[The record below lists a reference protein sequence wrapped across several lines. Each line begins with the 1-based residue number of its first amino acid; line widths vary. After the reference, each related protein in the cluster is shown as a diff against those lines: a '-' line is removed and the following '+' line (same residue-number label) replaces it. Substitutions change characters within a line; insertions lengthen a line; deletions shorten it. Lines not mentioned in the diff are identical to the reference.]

1 MTKRITS
8 SAVALL
14 MVLMTSCTTSKQEAE
29 EDLAGLSTVSA
40 LLVAL
45 PLIPV
50 AMPFAVAREAHDA
63 RAQKQLQSVLD
74 PVYEKRI
81 PLIQERDPI
90 ADAGRAWSSG
100 ARAFLPA
107 IPRGNVFP
115 GLEDTEFNLKK
126 NYGAENYARLEQN
139 EFMRYLEALMG
150 DDPVQVEHSNTLYF
164 SATYRRFLH
173 AGWTYREAFNREMY
187 KYMMSSNTALEPT
200 ATAP

>member
-1 MTKRITS
+1 
-8 SAVALL
+8 V
-14 MVLMTSCTTSKQEAE
+14 KQEAQG
-29 EDLAGLSTVSA
+29 DVTVLFTVTGLV
-40 LLVAL
+40 VAL

-50 AMPFAVAREAHDA
+50 AFPYAVAWRAHDA
-63 RAQKQLQSVLD
+63 KAQKQLQSVLD

-100 ARAFLPA
+100 ARAFLPS
-107 IPRGNVFP
+107 IPRGNIFP

-139 EFMRYLEALMG
+139 ELQRDLEALMG

-164 SATYRRFLH
+164 SATYVRFLH
-173 AGWTYREAFNREMY
+173 AGWTYREAFNKEMY
-187 KYMMSSNTALEPT
+187 IYMMSSNTALEPT
-200 ATAP
+200 ATAPLVSTNR